1 MISPDTFYEMN
12 LKGKTEE
19 EIVTT
24 IFELGEEID
33 RLKKIVEDPN
43 YVCTMHPSERVQ
55 ISCLKDYV
63 QKAKQELKARKSKN

>member
-1 MISPDTFYEMN
+1 MMISPETFYEMN

-33 RLKKIVEDPN
+33 RLKKI
-43 YVCTMHPSERVQ
+43 
-55 ISCLKDYV
+55 I
-63 QKAKQELKARKSKN
+63 AKLV

>member
-1 MISPDTFYEMN
+1 MMISPETFYEMN

-19 EIVTT
+19 IVIT

-43 YVCTMHPSERVQ
+43 YVCTMHPSECVQ

-63 QKAKQELKARKSKN
+63 QKAKQELKARKK